1 MVTLDE
7 AKKYLRV
14 DFADDD
20 GLIQQLIDSAEKLTK
35 DAGRLSD
42 EEFEANDKAV
52 RSAVFYAIGYLYEH
66 REDADLHELTLMLR
80 SILFGVR
87 KEVF

>member
-1 MVTLDE
+1 MVSLDE
-7 AKKYLRV
+7 AKNYLRV
-14 DFADDD
+14 DYADDD
-20 GLIQQLIDSAEKLTK
+20 ALIQKLIDSAEKLTK

-42 EEFEANDKAV
+42 EEFDNNESSVRVAV
-52 RSAVFYAIGYLYEH
+52 LYAIGYLYEH

>member
-42 EEFEANDKAV
+42 EEFEANDKAAAE
-52 RSAVFYAIGYLYEH
+52 RPSRL
-66 REDADLHELTLMLR
+66 L
-80 SILFGVR
+80 
-87 KEVF
+87 

>member
-20 GLIQQLIDSAEKLTK
+20 GLIQQLIDSAEKLTTGDSRMRSLK
-35 DAGRLSD
+35 QTTRLSGSLSFTPSD
-42 EEFEANDKAV
+42 TSMNTG
-52 RSAVFYAIGYLYEH
+52 RMRTCMS
-66 REDADLHELTLMLR
+66 
-80 SILFGVR
+80 
-87 KEVF
+87 

>member
-7 AKKYLRV
+7 AKNYLRI

-20 GLIQQLIDSAEKLTK
+20 GLIQQLIDSAENLTK

-52 RSAVFYAIGYLYEH
+52 RIAVFYAIGYLYEH
-66 REDADLHELTLMLR
+66 REEADLHELTLMLR
-80 SILFGVR
+80 AILFGVR
-87 KEVF
+87 KVVF

>member
-7 AKKYLRV
+7 AKNYLRI

-52 RSAVFYAIGYLYEH
+52 RIAVFYAIGYLYEH

-80 SILFGVR
+80 AILFGVR
-87 KEVF
+87 KVVF